1 MPNGK
6 KELGRSRRPVG
17 GKFYSE
23 MEKGLSATARAGIV
37 GAMERKT
44 AGPVGE
50 SGKALSDHEQRTIR
64 QLLSSESGKALS
76 DGDQRRLESILTSGR
91 VPSDADRRLIS
102 RVTSVLRQVGPGGR
116 AASGR
121 DQWIEDKIAEYPKKR
136 PGGRTTSDIGL
147 PGGRTT
153 SDRLRKKGGS
163 VKKYAKGGGVRKAR
177 YK

>member
-50 SGKALSDHEQRTIR
+50 SGRALSDHEQRTIR

-76 DGDQRRLESILTSGR
+76 DHDQIRLESILTSGR

-102 RVTSVLRQVGPGGR
+102 RVTSVLRPVGPV
-116 AASGR
+116 R
-121 DQWIEDKIAEYPKKR
+121 DLGVH
-136 PGGRTTSDIGL
+136 PGGRTV
-147 PGGRTT
+147 
-153 SDRLRKKGGS
+153 SDRDPTGPFKKGGS

>member
-50 SGKALSDHEQRTIR
+50 SGKALSDHDEIR
-64 QLLSSESGKALS
+64 IEQLLSSESGRALS
-76 DGDQRRLESILTSGR
+76 DGDRRRLEGIIASGR
-91 VPSDADRRLIS
+91 ALSDVDRKLIT
-102 RVTSVLRQVGPGGR
+102 RVTSVLRPVGPV
-116 AASGR
+116 R
-121 DQWIEDKIAEYPKKR
+121 DVLTVP
-136 PGGRTTSDIGL
+136 